1 MTNGSSAQHAQGKA
15 DGSRLM
21 AESSV
26 VQLPLFEE
34 ALAQYEA
41 TPQRERQPRFM
52 TTSSEP
58 VNRLYTPADFPES
71 SYMDKLGFPGQ
82 WPYTRGVHATGHRGR
97 LWTMRMFAGFG
108 NAEETNQ
115 RFKYLLAN
123 GNAGLSV
130 AYDMP
135 TLYGYDT
142 DDPKAEGEFGTCGVA
157 VSSLAD
163 MEILFEGLP
172 LDEIT
177 TSMTINSPAAMIWAM
192 YLVNAEKRGVPWDR
206 LSVTTQND
214 ILKEYIAQ
222 KEYIFPPRPS
232 TGLVVDTF
240 EFGATQVPR
249 WNTISI
255 SGYHIREAGATALQ
269 ELAFTLADGIA
280 YVQAAVDAG
289 LDVDLFAPRLS
300 FFFDVHND
308 FLEEVAKLRAAR
320 RVWARV
326 MKERFGARNERSLW
340 CRFHC
345 QTAGVSLF
353 AEQPENNIVRTT
365 VQALAAVLGGTQSL
379 HTNSMDEAMALPS
392 EKAVRIALRTQQ
404 ILASESGVANT
415 VDPLGGS
422 YVVEALTDR
431 MERGCFE
438 YFKRIDDIGGMLSA
452 IERGFPQREIADSA
466 YRYQQ
471 EIDARERIVVGV
483 NDFTQGNE
491 EPIAIPI
498 HVISR
503 ESEERHLERL
513 RRVRRERDQTALATA
528 LQRLETAARDGRE
541 NLMPYLVDAVRA
553 YATLGEMCNLL
564 RGVYGEY
571 REPAL
576 V

>member
-1 MTNGSSAQHAQGKA
+1 MVDTP
-15 DGSRLM
+15 
-21 AESSV
+21 
-26 VQLPLFEE
+26 VQLPLFDE
-34 ALAQYEA
+34 ALAEYRASSALQ
-41 TPQRERQPRFM
+41 PERQARFM
-52 TTSSEP
+52 TTSSDP
-58 VNRLYTPADFPES
+58 VERLYTPEDVPES
-71 SYMDKLGFPGQ
+71 EYMARLGFPGQ
-82 WPYTRGVHATGHRGR
+82 WPYTRGVHATGQRGR

-108 NAEETNQ
+108 NAEETNA

-142 DDPKAEGEFGTCGVA
+142 DDPQAEGEFGTCGVA

-163 MEILFEGLP
+163 MEILFDGIP
-172 LDEIT
+172 LDQVT

-192 YLVNAEKRGVPWDR
+192 YLVNAEKRGIPWDR
-206 LSVTTQND
+206 LSGTTQND

-232 TGLVVDTF
+232 TKLVVDTF
-240 EFGATQVPR
+240 DFGARHVPR

-255 SGYHIREAGATALQ
+255 SGYHIREAGATAMQ
-269 ELAFTLADGIA
+269 ELAFTLADGIQ
-280 YVQAAVDAG
+280 YVQSAVAAG

-300 FFFDVHND
+300 FFFDIHND
-308 FLEEVAKLRAAR
+308 FLEEIAKLRAAR

-326 MKERFGARNERSLW
+326 MKERFGAHNERSLW

-353 AEQPENNIVRTT
+353 VEQPENNIVRTT
-365 VQALAAVLGGTQSL
+365 IQALAAVLGGTQSL

-404 ILASESGVANT
+404 IIAHESGVANS

-422 YVVEALTDR
+422 YAIEALTDR
-431 MERGCFE
+431 MEAGCFD
-438 YFKRIDDIGGMLSA
+438 YFKRIDDLGGMLSA

-471 EIDARERIVVGV
+471 EIDSMQRIVVGV

-491 EPIAIPI
+491 EPISIPI
-498 HVISR
+498 HAITR

-513 RRVRRERDQTALATA
+513 RRVRRERDHTAASTA
-528 LQRLETAARDGRE
+528 LQRLENASRAGRE
-541 NLMPYLVDAVRA
+541 NLMPYIVDAVRA

>member
-1 MTNGSSAQHAQGKA
+1 
-15 DGSRLM
+15 
-21 AESSV
+21 
-26 VQLPLFEE
+26 
-34 ALAQYEA
+34 
-41 TPQRERQPRFM
+41 
-52 TTSSEP
+52 
-58 VNRLYTPADFPES
+58 
-71 SYMDKLGFPGQ
+71 
-82 WPYTRGVHATGHRGR
+82 
-97 LWTMRMFAGFG
+97 MRMFAGFG
-108 NAEETNQ
+108 NAEETNE

-123 GNAGLSV
+123 GNTGLSV

-142 DDPKAEGEFGTCGVA
+142 DDPHAEGEFGTCGVA

-163 MEILFEGLP
+163 MEILFDGIP
-172 LDEIT
+172 LDQVT

-206 LSVTTQND
+206 LSGTTQND

-222 KEYIFPPRPS
+222 KEFIFPPRPS
-232 TGLVVDTF
+232 TKLVVDTF
-240 EFGATQVPR
+240 EFGARHVPR

-280 YVQAAVDAG
+280 YVQAAIDAG
-289 LDVDLFAPRLS
+289 LDVDSFAPRLS

-308 FLEEVAKLRAAR
+308 LLEEVAKLRAAR
-320 RVWARV
+320 RVWAKV
-326 MKERFGARNERSLW
+326 MKERFGARKERSLW

-353 AEQPENNIVRTT
+353 VEQPENNIVRTT
-365 VQALAAVLGGTQSL
+365 IQALAAVLGGTQSL

-404 ILASESGVANT
+404 ILAYESGVANT

-422 YVVEALTDR
+422 YAIEALTDR

-438 YFKRIDDIGGMLSA
+438 YFLRIDDMGGMLAA

-471 EIDARERIVVGV
+471 EIDTKQRIIVGV
-483 NDFTQGNE
+483 NDFLQGNE

-498 HVISR
+498 HTITR

-513 RRVRRERDQTALATA
+513 RRVRRERDQTAVATA
-528 LQRLETAARDGRE
+528 LQRLENAARDGRE
-541 NLMPYLVDAVRA
+541 NLMPYLLEAVRA

-564 RGVYGEY
+564 RRVYGEY
-571 REPAL
+571 HEAPL